1 MPLGYGYVRDDDPVQ
16 INWREISKNF
26 TDRLQADEASR
37 NKRKADIQ
45 QSYND
50 FQKDLINRPQGY
62 NTDLNTAISSFSNQA
77 SQASLAN
84 LNALKS
90 GQITEQEFYRRRAN
104 LKGSTEN
111 MFQYANN
118 FNSKYDFYM
127 KRALDG
133 ISSKEEIFMKE
144 LFQNYT
150 NFKDIAPIIDPSSN
164 EVLFVKLDKD
174 GKVTDEVVDV
184 TQLGFMSEYQKDKYD
199 LGAAITE
206 KLKQFGLKTIRE
218 ADGREVTTLF
228 DAAVDQKEFNN
239 AIEKLADEILSVDE
253 NLRSILTDILGY
265 DFTTDT
271 TELDKVFYNQ
281 KTNEFEE
288 TDQQRID
295 ARNHIISEIKAR
307 IPRKEIEA
315 PKRDLNKEIE
325 QLLQIQKLQGDINY
339 NQLRTRKLEQDIDLD
354 PVQSEAALNTYF
366 ESNKPGFETILN
378 NQSLSKRQRAD
389 QTVAKLQPLLT
400 RFNLT
405 VDRTS
410 GNKIRIIAPMYNKSG
425 QTLATTNKTEDI
437 DLNNS
442 LDDIFTYIQNWIV
455 SSKVDPVDKKKG
467 IQGLIRPESETEN
480 ETQIVDVDYPNL

>member
-1 MPLGYGYVRDDDPVQ
+1 MALGYGYVRDDDPVQ

-90 GQITEQEFYRRRAN
+90 GEITEQEFYRRRAN

-253 NLRSILTDILGY
+253 NLRSILTDTLGY

-307 IPRKEIEA
+307 IPRKEIAAPEKSLIEA
-315 PKRDLNKEIE
+315 EKEKQAVLQTKILEEKLDDLKLDEDTKEDAVTDITNFVKNEFPIPETFVKNETNVKSLLTSGLQNLGYTFGKYNKNSVTVNVPGGGSFSVSIS
-325 QLLQIQKLQGDINY
+325 G
-339 NQLRTRKLEQDIDLD
+339 IDD
-354 PVQSEAALNTYF
+354 AEGIVNKIVEAVF
-366 ESNKPGFETILN
+366 INKPITDI
-378 NQSLSKRQRAD
+378 
-389 QTVAKLQPLLT
+389 AKLAQVRGVLT
-400 RFNLT
+400 ATQQIEETPGEET
-405 VDRTS
+405 VEVTE
-410 GNKIRIIAPMYNKSG
+410 
-425 QTLATTNKTEDI
+425 TKTGI
-437 DLNNS
+437 
-442 LDDIFTYIQNWIV
+442 LD
-455 SSKVDPVDKKKG
+455 
-467 IQGLIRPESETEN
+467 
-480 ETQIVDVDYPNL
+480 

>member
-1 MPLGYGYVRDDDPVQ
+1 MALGYGYVRDDDPVQ

-118 FNSKYDFYM
+118 FNGKYDFYM

-150 NFKDIAPIIDPSSN
+150 NFKDITPIIDPSSN

-174 GKVTDEVVDV
+174 GKVTDEAVDV

-199 LGAAITE
+199 LGAAITD

-218 ADGREVTTLF
+218 ADGREVSTLF

-253 NLRSILTDILGY
+253 NLRSVLTDTLGY

-271 TELDKVFYNQ
+271 AELDKVFYNQ

-295 ARNHIISEIKAR
+295 ARNHVISEIKAR
-307 IPRKEIEA
+307 IPRKEIAAPEKSLIEA
-315 PKRDLNKEIE
+315 EREKQAIIRTELLEDQLAESKLSEENK
-325 QLLQIQKLQGDINY
+325 QKAITDVTNFVTNQFPLVEENIN
-339 NQLRTRKLEQDIDLD
+339 L
-354 PVQSEAALNTYF
+354 PVNEKNIAALV
-366 ESNKPGFETILN
+366 ESGL
-378 NQSLSKRQRAD
+378 QSLGFALPRKAVKGLKLTYSIPGGDDIVVDFSDSQTMKDVVDKLTISIFNNKDIAD
-389 QTVAKLQPLLT
+389 IAKL
-400 RFNLT
+400 
-405 VDRTS
+405 
-410 GNKIRIIAPMYNKSG
+410 GK
-425 QTLATTNKTEDI
+425 
-437 DLNNS
+437 
-442 LDDIFTYIQNWIV
+442 V
-455 SSKVDPVDKKKG
+455 SSILFSETPDEEAVEETVTKKKLP
-467 IQGLIRPESETEN
+467 Q
-480 ETQIVDVDYPNL
+480 

>member
-1 MPLGYGYVRDDDPVQ
+1 MALGYGYVRDDDPVQ

-199 LGAAITE
+199 LGAAITD

-253 NLRSILTDILGY
+253 NLRSVLTDTLGY

-271 TELDKVFYNQ
+271 TELNKVFYNQ

-307 IPRKEIEA
+307 IPRKEIAAPEKDIFEERYKKARARKAELEA
-315 PKRDLNKEIE
+315 DVMKFELDDLKDPNTKKDTSTRIVEYVYDTFNYDPDADKLMTNTQVKNLISPALENFNLKLDDQTSTTKIVYAAPGVDEPIEVTISDAAGDQNKIISKVLKSIIDIVGIE
-325 QLLQIQKLQGDINY
+325 KVAQSAGVEAEVVKLLQEKAKGLQGVVEEVNS
-339 NQLRTRKLEQDIDLD
+339 DLTD
-354 PVQSEAALNTYF
+354 
-366 ESNKPGFETILN
+366 
-378 NQSLSKRQRAD
+378 
-389 QTVAKLQPLLT
+389 
-400 RFNLT
+400 
-405 VDRTS
+405 
-410 GNKIRIIAPMYNKSG
+410 
-425 QTLATTNKTEDI
+425 
-437 DLNNS
+437 DL
-442 LDDIFTYIQNWIV
+442 
-455 SSKVDPVDKKKG
+455 
-467 IQGLIRPESETEN
+467 GLPK
-480 ETQIVDVDYPNL
+480 D

>member
-1 MPLGYGYVRDDDPVQ
+1 MALGYGYVRDDDPVQ

-184 TQLGFMSEYQKDKYD
+184 TQLGLMSEYQKDKYD
-199 LGAAITE
+199 LGAAITD

-253 NLRSILTDILGY
+253 NLRSVLTDTLGY

-271 TELDKVFYNQ
+271 TELNKVFYNQ
-281 KTNEFEE
+281 KTNKFEE

-378 NQSLSKRQRAD
+378 NQSLTNRQRAN

-410 GNKIRIIAPMYNKSG
+410 GNKIRILAPMYNKSG
-425 QTLATTNKTEDI
+425 QTLPTTNKTEDI

-455 SSKVDPVDKKKG
+455 SSQVDPVDKKKG

-480 ETQIVDVDYPNL
+480 ETQIVEVDYPNL

>member
-1 MPLGYGYVRDDDPVQ
+1 MALGYGYVRDDDPVQ

-84 LNALKS
+84 LNAL
-90 GQITEQEFYRRRAN
+90 ITEQEFYRRRAN

-253 NLRSILTDILGY
+253 NLRSILTDTLGY

-271 TELDKVFYNQ
+271 TELNKVFYNQ

-307 IPRKEIEA
+307 IPRKEIAAPEKDVFETRLKEA
-315 PKRDLNKEIE
+315 QVRRAEALASIAEEELADLKLDDDTKDNAVK
-325 QLLQIQKLQGDINY
+325 QLTGFVVSNFPPSPENFVKTSTQIKKLVSRGLSEFGLNYDTSTKDVIKVKVPGGEPISVDI
-339 NQLRTRKLEQDIDLD
+339 
-354 PVQSEAALNTYF
+354 SEANT
-366 ESNKPGFETILN
+366 
-378 NQSLSKRQRAD
+378 AD
-389 QTVAKLQPLLT
+389 DIVLEVAKAIFKNKDIVDIAKLAKVTAAFAKEPIEKT
-400 RFNLT
+400 PGEET
-405 VDRTS
+405 VEV
-410 GNKIRIIAPMYNKSG
+410 
-425 QTLATTNKTEDI
+425 TE
-437 DLNNS
+437 
-442 LDDIFTYIQNWIV
+442 T
-455 SSKVDPVDKKKG
+455 KKG
-467 IQGLIRPESETEN
+467 IL
-480 ETQIVDVDYPNL
+480 D

>member
-1 MPLGYGYVRDDDPVQ
+1 MALGYGYVRDDDPVQ

-199 LGAAITE
+199 LGAAITD

-253 NLRSILTDILGY
+253 NLRSILTDTLGY

-271 TELDKVFYNQ
+271 TELNKVFYNQ

-325 QLLQIQKLQGDINY
+325 QLLKIQKLQEDINY

-366 ESNKPGFETILN
+366 ESNKPSFETILN
-378 NQSLSKRQRAD
+378 NESLSNRQRAN

-410 GNKIRIIAPMYNKSG
+410 GNKIRILAPMYNKSG
-425 QTLATTNKTEDI
+425 QTLPTTNKTEDI

-455 SSKVDPVDKKKG
+455 SSQVDPVDKKKG

-480 ETQIVDVDYPNL
+480 ETQIVEVDYPNL

>member
-1 MPLGYGYVRDDDPVQ
+1 MALGYGYVRDDDPVQ

-118 FNSKYDFYM
+118 FNSKYDYYM

-174 GKVTDEVVDV
+174 GKVTDDVVDV

-253 NLRSILTDILGY
+253 NLRSILTDTLGY

-271 TELDKVFYNQ
+271 TELNKVFYNQ
-281 KTNEFEE
+281 KTNKFEE

-315 PKRDLNKEIE
+315 PEKSLIEVEKEKQAVLQTKILEEKLDDLKIDEDTKKDAVADITNFVKSQFVIPPTFNKN
-325 QLLQIQKLQGDINY
+325 QTNVKDLLKSGLQNLGYTFGKYDPDFIRVNVPGGDAFEVSIAG
-339 NQLRTRKLEQDIDLD
+339 IDD
-354 PVQSEAALNTYF
+354 AEGIVNKIVEAVF
-366 ESNKPGFETILN
+366 INKPI
-378 NQSLSKRQRAD
+378 AD
-389 QTVAKLQPLLT
+389 IAKLAKVRGVLT
-400 RFNLT
+400 ATQQIEETPGEET
-405 VDRTS
+405 VEETV
-410 GNKIRIIAPMYNKSG
+410 
-425 QTLATTNKTEDI
+425 TKTGI
-437 DLNNS
+437 
-442 LDDIFTYIQNWIV
+442 LD
-455 SSKVDPVDKKKG
+455 
-467 IQGLIRPESETEN
+467 
-480 ETQIVDVDYPNL
+480 

>member
-144 LFQNYT
+144 LFQDYT

-199 LGAAITE
+199 LGAAITD

-253 NLRSILTDILGY
+253 NLRSILTDTLGY

-271 TELDKVFYNQ
+271 TELNKVFYNQ

-307 IPRKEIEA
+307 IPRKEIAAPEKDVFETRLKEA
-315 PKRDLNKEIE
+315 QVRRAEALASIAEEELADLKLDDDTKDNAVK
-325 QLLQIQKLQGDINY
+325 QLTGFVVSNFPPSPENFVKTSTQIKNLVSRGLSEFGLNYDTSTKDVIKVKVPGGEPISVDI
-339 NQLRTRKLEQDIDLD
+339 
-354 PVQSEAALNTYF
+354 SEANT
-366 ESNKPGFETILN
+366 
-378 NQSLSKRQRAD
+378 AD
-389 QTVAKLQPLLT
+389 DIVLEVAKAIFKNKDIVDIAKLAKVTAAFAKEPIEKT
-400 RFNLT
+400 PGEET
-405 VDRTS
+405 VEV
-410 GNKIRIIAPMYNKSG
+410 
-425 QTLATTNKTEDI
+425 TE
-437 DLNNS
+437 
-442 LDDIFTYIQNWIV
+442 T
-455 SSKVDPVDKKKG
+455 KKG
-467 IQGLIRPESETEN
+467 IL
-480 ETQIVDVDYPNL
+480 D

>member
-1 MPLGYGYVRDDDPVQ
+1 MALGYGYVRDDDPVQ

-184 TQLGFMSEYQKDKYD
+184 TQLGFMSDYQKDKYD

-253 NLRSILTDILGY
+253 NLRSILTDTLGY

-271 TELDKVFYNQ
+271 TELNKVFYNQ

-307 IPRKEIEA
+307 IPRKEIAAPEKDVFETRLKEA
-315 PKRDLNKEIE
+315 QVRRAEALASIAEEELADLKLDDDTKDNAVK
-325 QLLQIQKLQGDINY
+325 QLTGFVVSNFPPSPENFVKTSTQIKNLVSRGLSEFGLNYDTSTKDVIKVKVPGGEPISVDI
-339 NQLRTRKLEQDIDLD
+339 
-354 PVQSEAALNTYF
+354 SEANT
-366 ESNKPGFETILN
+366 
-378 NQSLSKRQRAD
+378 AD
-389 QTVAKLQPLLT
+389 DIVLEVAKAI
-400 RFNLT
+400 FK
-405 VDRTS
+405 
-410 GNKIRIIAPMYNKSG
+410 NK
-425 QTLATTNKTEDI
+425 D
-437 DLNNS
+437 
-442 LDDIFTYIQNWIV
+442 
-455 SSKVDPVDKKKG
+455 
-467 IQGLIRPESETEN
+467 
-480 ETQIVDVDYPNL
+480 IVDIAKLAKVTAAFAKEPIEKTPGEETVEVTETKTGILD

>member
-1 MPLGYGYVRDDDPVQ
+1 MALGYGYVRDDDPVQ

-118 FNSKYDFYM
+118 FNGKYDFYM

-150 NFKDIAPIIDPSSN
+150 NFKDITPIIDPSSN

-174 GKVTDEVVDV
+174 GKVTDEAVDV

-199 LGAAITE
+199 LGAAITD

-218 ADGREVTTLF
+218 ADGREVSTLF

-253 NLRSILTDILGY
+253 NLRSVLTDTLGY

-271 TELDKVFYNQ
+271 AELDKVFYNQ

-295 ARNHIISEIKAR
+295 ARNHVISEIKAR
-307 IPRKEIEA
+307 IPRKEIAAPEKSLIEA
-315 PKRDLNKEIE
+315 EKEKQAVLQTKILEEKLDDLKLDEDTKQDAVTDITNFVKNEFPIPETFVKNQTNVKSLLTSGLQNLGYTFGKYNKDSVTVNVPG
-325 QLLQIQKLQGDINY
+325 GDSFQVSIAGVDDAEGIVN
-339 NQLRTRKLEQDIDLD
+339 KI
-354 PVQSEAALNTYF
+354 VEAVF
-366 ESNKPGFETILN
+366 INKPIADIGKLAKVRGVLTAVQQAEETPGEETVEETVIKTGIL
-378 NQSLSKRQRAD
+378 D
-389 QTVAKLQPLLT
+389 
-400 RFNLT
+400 
-405 VDRTS
+405 
-410 GNKIRIIAPMYNKSG
+410 
-425 QTLATTNKTEDI
+425 
-437 DLNNS
+437 
-442 LDDIFTYIQNWIV
+442 
-455 SSKVDPVDKKKG
+455 
-467 IQGLIRPESETEN
+467 
-480 ETQIVDVDYPNL
+480 